1 VRGGSRARLGRL
13 TAHRSQPHTQPRLRP
28 RDASNEKALA
38 GMMRTPQRRRIY
50 LAGPEVFLPHAAE
63 LGAEKC
69 RLVAAAGFDGV
80 FPHDPKLKA
89 EPSGKGGGAQRI
101 FAANTALL
109 ASCDA
114 LIANLT
120 PFRGVSADAGT
131 VFELGFFFALRRP
144 IAAYT
149 NTPES
154 YHARAT
160 AFRARPA
167 ALADADRPEC
177 EIEDHDLSDNLM
189 LEMAVIASGSRLI
202 RHVSAGAPDM
212 ADLTAFRQCLN
223 ALARQL
229 TS

>member
-1 VRGGSRARLGRL
+1 
-13 TAHRSQPHTQPRLRP
+13 
-28 RDASNEKALA
+28 
-38 GMMRTPQRRRIY
+38 MMRTLPRRRIY
-50 LAGPEVFLPHAAE
+50 LAGPEVFLPHAVE

-69 RLVAAAGFDGV
+69 RLVAAAGFEGV
-80 FPHDPKLKA
+80 FPHDPKLKGA
-89 EPSGKGGGAQRI
+89 QSGKAGKAERI

-131 VFELGFFFALRRP
+131 VFELGFMFALRRP

-149 NTPES
+149 NTPET
-154 YHARAT
+154 YYVRAA
-160 AFRARPA
+160 AFRARPSG
-167 ALADADRPEC
+167 LADADRPEC
-177 EIEDHDLSDNLM
+177 EVEDHDLSDNLM
-189 LEMAVIASGSRLI
+189 IEMAVVASGARLI

-212 ADLTAFRQCLN
+212 ADLTAFRQSLN

-229 TS
+229 KP